1 MDFKNTLL
9 LPKTNFKMRGNLKI
23 NDPIMIKRWKD
34 EKVYERVIKKNEL
47 NDSYI
52 LHDGPPYANGSIHC
66 GHMLNRFIKD
76 FILRYKAMNGYYTP
90 FIFGWDTHGLP
101 IENKV
106 IKNNSIKGKTLSQ
119 FREEC
124 KNYALNEVNN
134 QKEQLDRLGLF
145 GDLNKRYLTLEKK
158 YEISQL
164 EIFSFL
170 AINKYIFRG
179 FKPVLWSPSSKTS
192 LAESEVEYR
201 DIETKSIYVFFKVK
215 TCEKFDKENIF
226 FIIWTTT
233 PWTLPANLAICVNK
247 KFTYGLFDTDKGYF
261 IFLSSLKDILAKKI
275 GFNKIKLVKEYKG
288 EDLENIVVEHP
299 IYKDKTSIVILG
311 DFVSDNVGTG
321 CVHIAPG
328 HGLDDYNVCIKYGIK
343 PYCPVDEN
351 GFLDKTTGEFSGTF
365 YEDANEK
372 IIDFL
377 KEKKMLAGI
386 ETINHSYPHD
396 WRTKKPVIFRA
407 TPQWF
412 CSIQQFKEK
421 ILRNI
426 NKVDWFPKW
435 GKEKITNMILTRNDW
450 CISRQ
455 RAWGV
460 PIIIFYNE
468 DGTPI
473 IEKEVFDHVID
484 LIKKY
489 GVNIWFEKKPED
501 LLPKNYKNKRSPN
514 NLFRKEID
522 TMDVWFDSGISWKV
536 LKSNNLKFPADLY
549 LEGSDQYRGWFN
561 SSLITSVILNETSP
575 FKKCVAHGFV
585 LDKNFDK
592 MSKSAG
598 NVINPLDVINKYGA
612 DVLRLWVA
620 TADFKSDVVISDAIL
635 EKTAEMYF
643 KIRNTFRFLLGNISD
658 YHYDEKIISDSELS
672 DKSILLKLE
681 DVKNSVINNFEEFN
695 FVKAISKINYFIN
708 NDLSKF
714 YLNFTKDILYC
725 DFKNGTRRQQVQ
737 KNISDIID
745 NLMRL
750 LAPIMPFTMEE
761 VNDFFPFKKETN
773 IMLYNFPK
781 KTNKYVENKDLLIK
795 VKKLD
800 DFIIEVNKK
809 IEEARSI
816 KIINT
821 SQEADIFL
829 KLSDEFCFI
838 KEDISS
844 DELARILI
852 VSNVIYDD
860 GISENIVVKHS
871 SGIKCPRCWNYAGEK
886 NVKKID
892 DSKVCERCFNVLNY
906 HG

>member
-1 MDFKNTLL
+1 
-9 LPKTNFKMRGNLKI
+9 
-23 NDPIMIKRWKD
+23 
-34 EKVYERVIKKNEL
+34 
-47 NDSYI
+47 
-52 LHDGPPYANGSIHC
+52 
-66 GHMLNRFIKD
+66 
-76 FILRYKAMNGYYTP
+76 
-90 FIFGWDTHGLP
+90 
-101 IENKV
+101 
-106 IKNNSIKGKTLSQ
+106 
-119 FREEC
+119 
-124 KNYALNEVNN
+124 
-134 QKEQLDRLGLF
+134 
-145 GDLNKRYLTLEKK
+145 
-158 YEISQL
+158 
-164 EIFSFL
+164 
-170 AINKYIFRG
+170 
-179 FKPVLWSPSSKTS
+179 
-192 LAESEVEYR
+192 
-201 DIETKSIYVFFKVK
+201 
-215 TCEKFDKENIF
+215 
-226 FIIWTTT
+226 
-233 PWTLPANLAICVNK
+233 
-247 KFTYGLFDTDKGYF
+247 
-261 IFLSSLKDILAKKI
+261 
-275 GFNKIKLVKEYKG
+275 
-288 EDLENIVVEHP
+288 
-299 IYKDKTSIVILG
+299 
-311 DFVSDNVGTG
+311 
-321 CVHIAPG
+321 
-328 HGLDDYNVCIKYGIK
+328 
-343 PYCPVDEN
+343 
-351 GFLDKTTGEFSGTF
+351 
-365 YEDANEK
+365 
-372 IIDFL
+372 
-377 KEKKMLAGI
+377 MLAGI

-426 NKVDWFPKW
+426 DKVDWFPKW
-435 GKEKITNMILTRNDW
+435 GKEKITSMILTRNDW

-501 LLPKNYKNKRSPN
+501 LLPKNYKNKHSPN

-592 MSKSAG
+592 MSKSTG
-598 NVINPLDVINKYGA
+598 NAINPLDVINRYGV
-612 DVLRLWVA
+612 DVLRLWAA
-620 TADFKSDVVISDAIL
+620 TADFKSDVVISDAVL
-635 EKTAEMYF
+635 EKIAEMYF

-725 DFKNGTRRQQVQ
+725 DFKSGTRRKQVQ

-750 LAPIMPFTMEE
+750 LAPVMPFTMEE

-829 KLSDEFCFI
+829 KLPDEFCFI
-838 KEDISS
+838 KKDISS

-871 SGIKCPRCWNYAGEK
+871 SGIKCPRCWNYTDEK